1 MAKEEKIKLK
11 GIISKAL
18 GNAMF
23 RIDLDSGEEVLGYI
37 SGKMRQGKIRVLVGD
52 SVDIE
57 FSRYDPTRGR
67 IIYRNK

>member
-23 RIDLDSGEEVLGYI
+23 RIELDSGEEVLGYI